1 MAGTATNILVSP
13 AQVYVSATG
22 TALPDETTVAAGATW
37 GAGWTDLGYTLTPLA
52 MGVDV
57 ETFELEVEQSPNP
70 VAVLQTKQTATFEVT
85 LAELTAANLKYAL
98 SSRSTITT
106 VAAGANQHGFDT
118 LKVGGDIQIPY
129 YQIGF
134 EGVQLDASGNKLVK
148 RLFIYKAVLTM
159 GGKLEFSKKAPAG
172 IPLQVMAV
180 ADTAKTA
187 GEQLF
192 EIQFVTAWKTS

>member
-1 MAGTATNILVSP
+1 MGTATNILVSP
-13 AQVYVSATG
+13 AQVYISAVG
-22 TALPDETTVAAGATW
+22 TALPDETMVVAGATW

-52 MGVDV
+52 LGVDI
-57 ETFELEVEQSPNP
+57 ETFELEVEQTPNP
-70 VAVLQTKQTATFEVT
+70 VAILQTKQNASFEVT

-98 SSRSTITT
+98 SSRSSVVT
-106 VAAGANQHGFDT
+106 VAAAGAQHGFDT
-118 LKVGGDIQIPY
+118 LKVGGDTQIPY
-129 YQIGF
+129 YQVGF
-134 EGVQLDASGNKLVK
+134 EGVALDTAGNKLVK
-148 RLFIYKAVLTM
+148 RIFIYKAVLTM

-180 ADTAKTA
+180 ADTSKTA

>member
-1 MAGTATNILVSP
+1 MAGTATNIMVSP
-13 AQVYVSATG
+13 ALVYISPTG

-37 GAGWTDLGYTLTPLA
+37 GAGWTDLGYTLTPVAL
-52 MGVDV
+52 GVDV
-57 ETFELEVEQSPNP
+57 ETFELEVEQTPNP
-70 VAVLQTKQTATFEVT
+70 VAMLQTKQNASFEVT

-106 VAAGANQHGFDT
+106 TAAAANQHGFET
-118 LKVGGDIQIPY
+118 LKVGGDTQIPY
-129 YQIGF
+129 FQIGF

-172 IPLQVMAV
+172 IPLRVTAV
-180 ADTAKTA
+180 ADTGKTA

-192 EIQFVTAWKTS
+192 EVQFVTAWKTS

>member
-1 MAGTATNILVSP
+1 MGTATNILVSP
-13 AQVYVSATG
+13 AQVYISAVG
-22 TALPDETTVAAGATW
+22 IALPDETTVVAGASW

-57 ETFELEVEQSPNP
+57 ETFELEVEQTSNP
-70 VAVLQTKQTATFEVT
+70 VAVVQTKQTASFEVT
-85 LAELTAANLKYAL
+85 LAELTAANLKYAM
-98 SSRSTITT
+98 SSRTTIVT

-118 LKVGGDIQIPY
+118 LKVGGDTQIPY
-129 YQIGF
+129 YQVGF
-134 EGVQLDASGNKLVK
+134 EGVQFDATGNKLVK
-148 RLFIYKAVLTM
+148 RMFIYKALMTM

-172 IPLQVMAV
+172 IPLKVMAM
-180 ADTAKTA
+180 ADTSKTA

>member
-1 MAGTATNILVSP
+1 MAGTATNIMVSP
-13 AQVYVSATG
+13 ALVYISATG
-22 TALPDETTVAAGATW
+22 TALPDETTVAAGASW
-37 GAGWTDLGYTLTPLA
+37 GAGWTDLGYTLTPVAL
-52 MGVDV
+52 GVDV
-57 ETFELEVEQSPNP
+57 ETFELEVEQTPNP
-70 VAVLQTKQTATFEVT
+70 VAMLQTKQNASFEVT

-106 VAAGANQHGFDT
+106 TAAAANQHGFDS
-118 LKVGGDIQIPY
+118 LKVGGDTQIPY
-129 YQIGF
+129 FQVGF

-172 IPLQVMAV
+172 IPLRVTAV
-180 ADTAKTA
+180 ADTGKTA